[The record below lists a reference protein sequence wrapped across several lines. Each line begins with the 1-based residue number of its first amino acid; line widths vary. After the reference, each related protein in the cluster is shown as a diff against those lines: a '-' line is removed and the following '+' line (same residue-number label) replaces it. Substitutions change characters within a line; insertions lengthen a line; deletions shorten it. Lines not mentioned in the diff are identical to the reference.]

1 MAENDSV
8 RIELAFEGG
17 QIIAA
22 VVGPDTADAVER
34 ALSAGSQ
41 GTLQVDTE
49 DGRLTVVLSRVV
61 YAKRYARDSSV
72 GFEF

>member
-1 MAENDSV
+1 VAEPESV

-22 VVGPDTADAVER
+22 VVTQDTADAVER

-41 GTLQVDTE
+41 GALQLDTD
-49 DGRLTVVLSRVV
+49 DGRLTILLPQVV
-61 YAKRYARDSSV
+61 YVKRYARESSI
-72 GFEF
+72 GFGV